1 MPIIIEGFELSFEV
15 LRDEILVCN
24 NNALISVLSTIAK
37 YFT

>member
-15 LRDEILVCN
+15 LRDEILGCN
-24 NNALISVLSTIAK
+24 NNELISVLSTIAK